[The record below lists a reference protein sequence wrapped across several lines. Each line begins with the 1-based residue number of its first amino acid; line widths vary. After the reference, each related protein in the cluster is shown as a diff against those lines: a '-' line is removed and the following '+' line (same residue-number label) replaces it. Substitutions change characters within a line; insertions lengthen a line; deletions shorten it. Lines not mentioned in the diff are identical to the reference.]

1 MGTGN
6 RDDVMALPQGDVGLL
21 GSDVAQRL
29 LFSKELARVAYVAAD
44 GTPRVFP
51 MLFHWT
57 GTEVVLS
64 TFGGAKV
71 RSLRARPDVAITIDV
86 ASTPP
91 EALLI
96 RGRAC
101 VTDVAGIVP
110 EYALALRRYG
120 GPEQAAAQL
129 AAVDHPDT
137 KMVRIAVQPT
147 WVGVL
152 DFQTRLP
159 GGTSMRDFERRGR
172 L

>member
-1 MGTGN
+1 MGIEN
-6 RDDVMALPQGDVGLL
+6 REDVMALPQGDVGLL

-29 LFSKELARVAYVAAD
+29 LVSKELARLAYVAAD
-44 GTPRVFP
+44 DTPRVFP

-71 RSLRARPDVAITIDV
+71 RALRAKPDVAITIDA

-96 RGRAC
+96 RGRAS
-101 VTDVAGIVP
+101 VTDVEGIVP

-120 GPEQAAAQL
+120 GEEQAAAQV
-129 AAVDHPDT
+129 ATVDHPGT
-137 KMVRIAVQPT
+137 KMVRIAVHPA

-152 DFQTRLP
+152 DFKTRLP
-159 GGTSMRDFERRGR
+159 GGTSMKDFERRGR